1 MLECRC
7 EEFYKQDNP
16 TEPIKVGDIISLDP
30 NTNKVKRAFNK
41 GKHSQTN
48 KGIGNILYKLQTRDT
63 GAAYIC

>member
-30 NTNKVKRAFNK
+30 NTNKVKRAFNR
-41 GKHSQTN
+41 GKKQDQQ
-48 KGIGNILYKLQTRDT
+48 IIRYLYKNWK
-63 GAAYIC
+63 